1 MDFVE
6 KATEQ
11 YLLSLGIGE
20 VRHCPLGQGT
30 FPDFS
35 VNDRIGVECTRL
47 VHLVE
52 KNGIEYNLD
61 ELQPRVVQSLENA
74 FKFLRF
80 NSLENSYFICLDYDI
95 DVDIRPAQRQLKTYL
110 SDLSR
115 SSAIVNHRQII
126 AEGLQVEILRASSH
140 YEAPFV
146 LGAVS
151 CRDNAAWVL
160 EQLAKQ
166 TRAAVSRKS
175 KKLESS
181 KGLFAEWWLAVSGS
195 LAIGL
200 SETYAEF
207 VESELRGSQLWA
219 KVLLVD
225 PHTPHR
231 TRAIEIQAP

>member
-1 MDFVE
+1 LDFVE

-20 VRHCPLGQGT
+20 VRHCPLGKGT

-35 VNDRIGVECTRL
+35 VNGRIGVECTRL

-52 KNGIEYNLD
+52 KNGVEYNLD
-61 ELQPRVVQSLENA
+61 ELQPRIVQSLENSLN
-74 FKFLRF
+74 FLKFNR
-80 NSLENSYFICLDYDI
+80 LEDSYFVCLNYKIDI
-95 DVDIRPAQRQLKTYL
+95 DIRQAQRQLKTYL
-110 SDLSR
+110 SDLSCA
-115 SSAIVNHRQII
+115 SGIVNHRQVIT
-126 AEGLQVEILRASSH
+126 EGLQVEILRASSR

-166 TRAAVSRKS
+166 TKAAVLRKS
-175 KKLESS
+175 KKLEAS
-181 KGLFAEWWLAVSGS
+181 KNRFAEWWLAVSGI
-195 LAIGL
+195 LAVGL

-207 VESELRGSQLWA
+207 VEAELRDSQLWD
-219 KVLLVD
+219 KVLLID
-225 PHTPHR
+225 PHQPHKS
-231 TRAIEIQAP
+231 RAISINDR